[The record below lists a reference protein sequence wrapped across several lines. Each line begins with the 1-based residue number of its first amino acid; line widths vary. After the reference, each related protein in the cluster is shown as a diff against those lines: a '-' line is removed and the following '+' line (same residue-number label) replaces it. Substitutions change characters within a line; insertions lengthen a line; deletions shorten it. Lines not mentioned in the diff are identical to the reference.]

1 MYVSVLRSKSESLDL
16 GLQVH
21 RGVCIK
27 DGIVERCSGGGLG
40 GSQEGRAPARS
51 LCFLLWPPDTQVSTS
66 AVWAAE
72 GHPVRVLLPRSRSC
86 LPPGVRAFSVQRQR
100 EAKLQPARNPQIQA
114 HPPPILPPKSQGD
127 CHVVSSLGPS
137 PRSRAKEGVPPNLP
151 QNARHWDQPPQQLP
165 PSLVTWSSQA
175 RFRGPGPQHRSSDS
189 PSTEASSH
197 ASPCPPCLA
206 CSDLP
211 KQRCFSPGS
220 LGSPHFRQTC
230 ACFPSARAHLGLP
243 PQAPPYPG
251 DKPRIV
257 FIDLIN
263 DNTPPPP
270 APLARQ
276 LGLPSKVSL
285 V

>member
-1 MYVSVLRSKSESLDL
+1 MW
-16 GLQVH
+16 
-21 RGVCIK
+21 C
-27 DGIVERCSGGGLG
+27 
-40 GSQEGRAPARS
+40 
-51 LCFLLWPPDTQVSTS
+51 LLL
-66 AVWAAE
+66 
-72 GHPVRVLLPRSRSC
+72 GHPQGAELRKGFPQTCPRM
-86 LPPGVRAFSVQRQR
+86 
-100 EAKLQPARNPQIQA
+100 
-114 HPPPILPPKSQGD
+114 QGID
-127 CHVVSSLGPS
+127 
-137 PRSRAKEGVPPNLP
+137 
-151 QNARHWDQPPQQLP
+151 WDQLPQQLP
-165 PSLVTWSSQA
+165 PSLVTWSSQV

-197 ASPCPPCLA
+197 ASPCPPFLA

-243 PQAPPYPG
+243 PRAPPYPG

>member
-1 MYVSVLRSKSESLDL
+1 MEGLKRDVLQHDL
-16 GLQVH
+16 SASSCGLQTPKSPPVQCGQLKDIPRVSFCPDPGAVCLQALGPSLSSA
-21 RGVCIK
+21 RGRRNCSLP
-27 DGIVERCSGGGLG
+27 GIPESRHT
-40 GSQEGRAPARS
+40 
-51 LCFLLWPPDTQVSTS
+51 PPS
-66 AVWAAE
+66 
-72 GHPVRVLLPRSRSC
+72 
-86 LPPGVRAFSVQRQR
+86 
-100 EAKLQPARNPQIQA
+100 
-114 HPPPILPPKSQGD
+114 ILPPKSQGD

-137 PRSRAKEGVPPNLP
+137 PKSRAKEGVPPNLP
-151 QNARHWDQPPQQLP
+151 QNARHWEQPPQRLP

-175 RFRGPGPQHRSSDS
+175 PFRGPRPQHRSSDS
-189 PSTEASSH
+189 PSTASSSH

>member
-100 EAKLQPARNPQIQA
+100 EAKVQPARNPRIQA
-114 HPPPILPPKSQGD
+114 HSHP
-127 CHVVSSLGPS
+127 SSLPN
-137 PRSRAKEGVPPNLP
+137 PRETVMWCLLLGHP
-151 QNARHWDQPPQQLP
+151 QGAELRKGFP
-165 PSLVTWSSQA
+165 
-175 RFRGPGPQHRSSDS
+175 
-189 PSTEASSH
+189 
-197 ASPCPPCLA
+197 
-206 CSDLP
+206 
-211 KQRCFSPGS
+211 
-220 LGSPHFRQTC
+220 QTC
-230 ACFPSARAHLGLP
+230 PRMQGIGTSRLSNSHRAW
-243 PQAPPYPG
+243 
-251 DKPRIV
+251 
-257 FIDLIN
+257 
-263 DNTPPPP
+263 
-270 APLARQ
+270 
-276 LGLPSKVSL
+276 
-285 V
+285 